1 MKTTSQTPQIFSF
14 QKHPLQAHLD
24 EHGNPW
30 FIAMDVC
37 RILGISDVSDAVKR
51 LDPDEKLFGIQPRTG
66 QRRMVNMVNE
76 SGLYKLIL
84 GSRKPEAKQFTKW
97 VTAEMLPAIR
107 KTGHY
112 EVPGKALPPE
122 RKQLPEKRNHNRLD
136 KDRLISI
143 LADVCLVRETEVRER
158 LLAKLTGGNHGHY

>member
-1 MKTTSQTPQIFSF
+1 MNTPQVFSF
-14 QKHPLQAHLD
+14 QNKSLHTHLD
-24 EHGNPW
+24 ENGNPW
-30 FIAMDVC
+30 FIARDVC
-37 RILGISDVSDAVKR
+37 RILHISKPSQAVSR
-51 LDPDEKLFGIQPRTG
+51 LDPDEKLMPIIQVSG
-66 QRRMVNMVNE
+66 QNRSVWIINE

-84 GSRKPEAKQFTKW
+84 GSRKLEAKQFTKW

-112 EVPGKALPPE
+112 EVPGKAQPPE

-158 LLAKLTGGNHGHY
+158 LLAKLTGGIHGNH

>member
-1 MKTTSQTPQIFSF
+1 MKTTSRIPQIFSF
-14 QKHPLQAHLD
+14 QELPLQTHID

-30 FIAMDVC
+30 FVAQDVC
-37 RILGISDVSDAVKR
+37 RILGLTNPSDAIKR
-51 LDPDEKLFGIQPRTG
+51 LDPDEKLVSLLSRPG
-66 QRRMVNMVNE
+66 QRRPVSLVSE
-76 SGLYKLIL
+76 SGLYKLVL
-84 GSRKPEAKQFTKW
+84 RSNKPKAKIFIKW